1 MKTIEKVNF
10 NVIESI
16 TKIAKKLKD
25 SCLRPVFL
33 SDIEPDNALVARYFN
48 ITETQS
54 YIFISIYATNNIWMG
69 DATMKTIGRFLGLE
83 IFDILALK
91 KDFEYLVKS
100 RLIIIDYENFRKPKK
115 VHITRERFV
124 INEDVIDCIYDNK
137 PVLLNNREKLM
148 DNCEFAKKVS
158 DLIEQRTAET
168 IDTYDLFEQVSEL
181 EDCNEELEMVK
192 VLKSFGLGIEDR
204 ILFYEV
210 CDDLILGGW
219 SALNKTMTDIYDNP
233 RERFRNVRGIMD
245 KTNKMFE
252 LELIKTKENA
262 YFGDTRVGLNDKGIE
277 LFLQE
282 DASLFINKKKNKNC
296 ILPEE
301 IKDKTLFFEDK
312 FMNDVD
318 FVKGSLND
326 DKFNELQARLTEKAY
341 PTGVACMFYGAPG
354 TGKTETAFQIA
365 KATGRA
371 ILHVDISQTKSMW
384 FGESEKKIKE
394 IFDQYRQLC
403 KASKIKPILLFN
415 EADAV
420 FGKRKNVGDSNIA
433 QTENAIQNI
442 ILEEMETLDGILMAT
457 TNLTDNLDAAFD
469 RRFLF
474 KLKFEQPTAAI
485 KTLIWKDKL
494 NWLDDEAVAELAD
507 KFNFSGGEIDNIV
520 RKTITEEV
528 LTGIRPNNERIH
540 TFCENEK
547 ISSKMNRTKVGY

>member
-48 ITETQS
+48 ITERQS
-54 YIFISIYATNNIWMG
+54 FILISIYATNNIWLG
-69 DATMKTIGRFLGLE
+69 DATMRTIGKFLGLE
-83 IFDILALK
+83 IFDILAMK
-91 KDFEYLVKS
+91 NDFEHLVKS
-100 RLIIIDYENFRKPKK
+100 RLIIIDYDNFRKPKK
-115 VHITRERFV
+115 LHITRERFV
-124 INEDVIDCIYDNK
+124 VNEDVIDCIYDNK
-137 PVLLNNREKLM
+137 PIVLNNRKKLM

-158 DLIEQRTAET
+158 GLIDQRTDEA
-168 IDTYDLFEQVSEL
+168 IDTYDLFEQVTEL
-181 EDCNEELEMVK
+181 EDCNEALEMVK
-192 VLKSFGLGIEDR
+192 ALKGFGLSIEDR
-204 ILFYEV
+204 TLFYEV
-210 CDDLILGGW
+210 CDDLIMGGW
-219 SALNKTMTDIYDNP
+219 SALNKTITDIYDNP
-233 RERFRNVRGIMD
+233 RERFRSIRGIMD

-262 YFGDTRVGLNDKGIE
+262 FFGDTRMGLNDKGIE
-277 LFLQE
+277 LFLEE
-282 DASLFINKKKNKNC
+282 DASLFISKKKNKNC
-296 ILPEE
+296 IVPED
-301 IKDKTLFFEDK
+301 IKYKTLFFEDK
-312 FMNDVD
+312 FMIEVD

-326 DKFNELQARLTEKAY
+326 EKFNELQARLTEKAFA
-341 PTGVACMFYGAPG
+341 TGVACMFYGAPG

-474 KLKFEQPTAAI
+474 KLKFEQPTTAI

-494 NWLDDEAVAELAD
+494 NWLTDEAVAELAD